1 MTVSISKMSIDYY
14 LNSAMTADAHVT
26 NKPHDLTAYYTET
39 ETPAGRWFGAGL
51 DGLEIKEGEQV
62 TRAGARLLYEEAC
75 DPSSGKP
82 LGRRMSGSRP
92 APVAAKTPS
101 GRVAMGTRESVAG
114 FDLTFSAPKS
124 VSTVWALGDYA
135 TQKKIESAHH
145 QAMQETLKWVESD
158 VAQSRAGHGGVA
170 HVSVKGLVGSSF
182 DHWESREG
190 DPQLHSHAVI
200 SNRVQRESD
209 GQWVTLDSY
218 TLHRHVV
225 AISETYN
232 SLLFDRLHDQVGA
245 VPESR
250 VTGNNA
256 AVDDAIRSV
265 VKDAETTTPDARHR
279 VELAGVPDSLIEEFS
294 TRSAAIEARKNEL
307 LADYISNNGKEP
319 SQATILQL
327 RQRAT
332 LETRTPKDSSDAAAV
347 PLSEKKN
354 NWRQQAIAAGHDPA
368 TILAAAVNQPGTVI
382 RADMLN
388 DDVLQKL
395 SEWSLSDASQQRAT
409 FTRANV
415 VASSERVLR
424 LVRCESADQRRA
436 LVDSVVDR
444 SLASAVEL
452 TPRRAG
458 TPTVSDP
465 TVTHRGTSVF
475 DHQRHAGL
483 WATKSTMEAETYLLD
498 RYNDQTGAKFDHSH
512 AVEQLAGVRTA
523 AGRELSSDQA
533 RASAEVLASGRSIDA
548 IIGPA
553 GTGKTT
559 TMRAMSDVWMKQ
571 HGDGAVVGLA
581 PSAVAASVLSDE
593 LGIPTENTSKWLY
606 EATEGAAR
614 RAQRVAQRSE
624 RLEAL
629 EARADQRPSAGQKAQ
644 MQSLRTQLAQD
655 YAEQAK
661 YTMKKDQLI
670 IIDEASMVSTA
681 QMTNL
686 AQQAENAGAKV
697 VLVGDPAQ
705 LGAVDAGGF
714 LGYLDRTQKPAQLD
728 KVWRFS
734 NEWERDASLQLRTGD
749 TAALDAYEANGRLHG
764 GEGEPDA
771 KEAAYAGWK
780 ADRDAGK
787 ESILIAS
794 DNETVNELNA
804 RAHRE
809 LVEAGT
815 VDVESTVRVRGDT
828 DAGTGDVL
836 LARRND
842 RSIRDSTGAF
852 VANGTRL
859 QISEIHPD
867 GSALGVS
874 EATGGTL
881 HLDADYLESST
892 ELGYATTAHRAQG
905 VTTDTSHT
913 VASTALSRELF
924 YVGMTRGRDENH
936 AYVSHDAEHDHS
948 PDPWNLMH
956 ETQQAET
963 PREHLEPVLGR
974 STAERTATETKAG
987 ELAWSNDLGRTMHER
1002 EYLGW
1007 AARTARTQEWVTQN
1021 YPPEKAADLQTS
1033 DGWYKL
1039 TNADPQR
1046 NHIGTPNPGDTADD
1060 IFRRCTPEPE
1070 ERVTQS
1076 TISTPTPIDR
1086 PAIPATFGQ
1095 AQMIEDADQRIEA
1108 ELESRRNS
1116 LAANPPAWYL
1126 SIYEDIPTPNQRR
1139 EAIDA
1144 VIAWR
1149 ALSDREGIKH
1159 PLGTEPHEGDRLRPY
1174 YDRAVAAMD
1183 PDSPWKKR
1191 VPVPSDA
1198 HVDQL
1203 QTQRIEI
1210 PTPQKDRVPVHTT
1223 TPVDQPRPRGPRP
1236 GDGPSIG

>member
-14 LNSAMTADAHVT
+14 LNSSMTADSHVT
-26 NKPHDLTAYYTET
+26 QKPHDMTAYYTET
-39 ETPAGRWFGAGL
+39 ETPAGRWFGS
-51 DGLEIKEGEQV
+51 GLEGLGIANGEEV
-62 TRAGARLLYEEAC
+62 TRTGARRLYEDAC
-75 DPSSGKP
+75 DPSTGEP
-82 LGRRMSGSRP
+82 LGRRMSGTRP
-92 APVAAKTPS
+92 KPVAAKTPA
-101 GRVAMGTRESVAG
+101 GRLAMGNRESVAG

-124 VSTVWALGDYA
+124 VSTLWALGDYA
-135 TQKKIESAHH
+135 TQSKIEAAHH
-145 QAMQETLKWVESD
+145 QAMQETLQWVESN

-170 HVSVKGLVGSSF
+170 HVAVKGLVGSSF

-209 GQWVTLDSY
+209 GEWVTLDSY

-245 VPESR
+245 LPESR
-250 VTGNNA
+250 VTGNAA
-256 AVDDAIRSV
+256 AVDDALRAV
-265 VKDAETTTPDARHR
+265 VNDADTEKPDARHR

-294 TRSAAIEARKNEL
+294 TRSAAIEERKNEL
-307 LADYISNNGKEP
+307 LAEYITNNGKEP

-332 LETRTPKDSSDAAAV
+332 LETRAPKESTDATAV
-347 PLSEKKN
+347 PLSEKKH

-368 TILAAAVNQPGTVI
+368 VILAAAVNQPGTAI

-395 SEWSLSDASQQRAT
+395 SEWSLVDASQQRST

-424 LVRCESADQRRA
+424 LVRCETAEQRRV
-436 LVDSVVDR
+436 LIDSVVDR
-444 SLASAVEL
+444 SLDSAVEL
-452 TPRRAG
+452 TPRRSG
-458 TPTVSDP
+458 TPTMADA

-475 DHQRHAGL
+475 EHQRHAGV
-483 WATKSTMEAETYLLD
+483 WTTKPTIEAEAYLLG
-498 RYNDQTGAKFDHSH
+498 RYQDQNSPKFDHGY
-512 AVEQLAGVRTA
+512 AVDQLGTVRTA
-523 AGRELSSDQA
+523 AGRTLSEDQA
-533 RASAEVLASGRSIDA
+533 RASAEVLSSGRSMDA

-559 TMRAMSDVWMKQ
+559 TMRAMSDVWTKE

-614 RAQRVAQRSE
+614 RAQRVATRSE
-624 RLEAL
+624 RLEGL
-629 EARADQRPSAGQKAQ
+629 EARAGDRPSAGQKAQ

-661 YTMKKDQLI
+661 YTMRKDQLI

-714 LGYLDRTQKPAQLD
+714 LGYLDRTQQPAQLD
-728 KVWRFS
+728 KVWRFE
-734 NEWERDASLQLRTGD
+734 NEWERDASLQLRKGD
-749 TAALDAYEANGRLHG
+749 SAALAAYEANGRLHG
-764 GEGEPDA
+764 GADAPDA
-771 KEAAYAGWK
+771 TEAAYTSWK

-787 ESILIAS
+787 DSILIAP
-794 DNETVNELNA
+794 DNQTVSELNA

-815 VDVESTVRVRGDT
+815 VDIEATVTVRGET
-828 DAGTGDVL
+828 AAGTGDLL

-859 QISEIHPD
+859 QISEVHPD
-867 GSALGVS
+867 GSAVGIS
-874 EATGGTL
+874 ESTGGTL
-881 HLDADYLESST
+881 HLDAEYLQSST

-905 VTTDTSHT
+905 ITTDTSHT

-924 YVGMTRGRDENH
+924 YVGMTRGREENH
-936 AYVSHDAEHDHS
+936 AYVSHDPEHDHS
-948 PDPWNLMH
+948 ADPWNLMH
-956 ETQQAET
+956 ETNEAET
-963 PREHLEPVLGR
+963 PREYLEPVLNR

-987 ELAWSNDLGRTMHER
+987 ELAWSNDLGRAMHER

-1007 AARTARTQEWVTQN
+1007 AARSTRTEEWITQHF
-1021 YPPEKAADLQTS
+1021 PPDEAETLRGS
-1033 DGWYKL
+1033 DGWHQL
-1039 TNADPQR
+1039 ANADPSR
-1046 NHIGTPNPGDTADD
+1046 NHPGLPEPTDTADQ
-1060 IFRRCTPEPE
+1060 ILSRCRQESAAPA
-1070 ERVTQS
+1070 
-1076 TISTPTPIDR
+1076 TPTPIDR
-1086 PAIPATFGQ
+1086 PAIAATKGQ
-1095 AQMIEDADQRIEA
+1095 AQMIEDADTRIHD
-1108 ELESRRNS
+1108 ELTSRRAG
-1116 LAANPPAWYL
+1116 LAADPPSWYTK
-1126 SIYEDIPTPNQRR
+1126 IQQEIPDPQRR
-1139 EAIDA
+1139 DEAVNA

-1149 ALSDREGIKH
+1149 ALSDRDEH
-1159 PLGTEPHEGDRLRPY
+1159 PQALGPAPREGDRLRPY
-1174 YDRAVAAMD
+1174 YDRAAAAT
-1183 PDSPWKKR
+1183 SPEQPWTQR
-1191 VPVPSDA
+1191 PPQHQA
-1198 HVDQL
+1198 HLDQL
-1203 QTQRIEI
+1203 NTQRIEI
-1210 PTPQKDRVPVHTT
+1210 PTPQRDRESVHTA
-1223 TPVDQPRPRGPRP
+1223 TPVEQPSPRGPRP
-1236 GDGPSIG
+1236 NDGPSL